1 MWARTSSITV
11 FFHWYFP
18 LLVFVFCSRVVS
30 SYGKT
35 AEWPFGSSFQ
45 PPVSLALVPRADAIQ
60 RQPPTSSGKG
70 LGAGGSWLWEV
81 SGGAAGFAG
90 LG

>member
-1 MWARTSSITV
+1 MIALCVSFTCC
-11 FFHWYFP
+11 FFI
-18 LLVFVFCSRVVS
+18 SES
-30 SYGKT
+30 

-45 PPVSLALVPRADAIQ
+45 PPVSLALAPRADAIQ